1 MTTTPT
7 APSTPTPAAERPP
20 VASVVWFA
28 FMTAMWL
35 LFAVLLATGAL
46 DDVQRAVR
54 DQPAVVEGLLWVLG
68 LPWLL
73 ATAAWES
80 SWALEARVAVVAAL
94 VLAWSWLSWPRPARP
109 RPAPHEPASS
119 GP

>member
-7 APSTPTPAAERPP
+7 ASGTATSAAARPP
-20 VASVVWFA
+20 VASIVWFV
-28 FMTAMWL
+28 FMTAMWS

-54 DQPAVVEGLLWVLG
+54 DQPAVVEGLLWILG

-80 SWALEARVAVVAAL
+80 SWALEARVAVVIAL
-94 VLAWSWLSWPRPARP
+94 VLGWSWLSWPRPARS
-109 RPAPHEPASS
+109 RPAGDRP
-119 GP
+119 